1 MIFVTGDLHGEK
13 EQIQEYIKVLSDC
26 TKDDILIVAGDFGIP
41 WYSRALDMHY
51 KDDKLLD
58 LLRNAPFTTCFVDGN
73 HENFDLLYSNPV
85 IEKWGGRVH
94 DLDGI
99 YHLMRGEIFTMENQ
113 TIFTFGGAT
122 SVDKQYR
129 TPSISWWEQEN
140 STSEEQSYAIENLKK
155 HNFNVD
161 YVITHQAPKQF
172 IHIIRHLL
180 FNKVNITCPT
190 QEFLTKLKPK
200 LTFKK
205 WYFGHYHDD
214 INSPIDRARLLF
226 DEIVDLGT

>member
-1 MIFVTGDLHGEK
+1 M
-13 EQIQEYIKVLSDC
+13 
-26 TKDDILIVAGDFGIP
+26 
-41 WYSRALDMHY
+41 
-51 KDDKLLD
+51 
-58 LLRNAPFTTCFVDGN
+58 
-73 HENFDLLYSNPV
+73 
-85 IEKWGGRVH
+85 
-94 DLDGI
+94 DGI

-113 TIFTFGGAT
+113 TIFTFGGAA

-180 FNKVNITCPT
+180 FNKVTLP
-190 QEFLTKLKPK
+190 
-200 LTFKK
+200 
-205 WYFGHYHDD
+205 
-214 INSPIDRARLLF
+214 ARHRSS
-226 DEIVDLGT
+226 